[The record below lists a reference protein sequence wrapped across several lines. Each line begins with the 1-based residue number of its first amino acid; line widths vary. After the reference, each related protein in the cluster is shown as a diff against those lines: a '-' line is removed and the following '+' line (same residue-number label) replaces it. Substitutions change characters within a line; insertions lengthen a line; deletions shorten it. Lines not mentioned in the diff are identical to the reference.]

1 MGHSFNPQTEICAA
15 SSHGDPDLICSWP
28 KTCQQTTIR
37 RDIIPFIHAK
47 NKKRRAV
54 LNKRH
59 LPSITALQCFEAVT
73 RHLSFTRAAEEL
85 NLTQSAVSK
94 QVAQLEELLQHLLFR
109 RVRRRL
115 QMTPAGDLYLVEV
128 RKILTQV
135 EMSTH
140 YLRSYGGET
149 EVLRGSPPYTFG
161 ARWLGPRLKGWR
173 LRHPQIHLD
182 LCNEQEPDELLQ
194 GKADLAFY
202 FGQGS
207 RPGTESLK
215 LFSEELVPVCS
226 PDSLPAQPFTDP
238 TQLSELV
245 LLQNA
250 SRPQGWHDWFAAQG
264 YHTEH
269 SYHGPRFET
278 FYMCIRAAQ
287 VGCGVA
293 LLPRFLVEEELAEGK
308 LVIPWQHAMP
318 SQDAYYLAYPEH
330 SAEVP
335 KVRDFVK
342 WMMEQIESD

>member
-1 MGHSFNPQTEICAA
+1 M
-15 SSHGDPDLICSWP
+15 
-28 KTCQQTTIR
+28 
-37 RDIIPFIHAK
+37 
-47 NKKRRAV
+47 

-115 QMTPAGDLYLVEV
+115 QLTPAGDLYLVEV
-128 RKILTQV
+128 RKILTQI

-140 YLRSYGGET
+140 TLRSYGGET
-149 EVLRGSPPYTFG
+149 EVLRVSTPSTFG
-161 ARWLGPRLKGWR
+161 ARWLVPRLKGWGI
-173 LRHPQIHLD
+173 RHPHIHLD
-182 LCNEQEPDELLQ
+182 LCNEQQGDDLLQ
-194 GKADLAFY
+194 GRSDLAFY

-215 LFSEELVPVCS
+215 LFGEELVAVCA
-226 PDSLPAQPFTDP
+226 PASLPSIALTDP
-238 TQLSELV
+238 TQLTDLV

-250 SRPQGWHDWFAAQG
+250 SRPQAWHEWFEHQG
-264 YHTEH
+264 FCTDH
-269 SYHGPRFET
+269 SYHGPRFDT

-293 LLPRFLVEEELAEGK
+293 LLPRFLVEEELADGK
-308 LVIPWQHAMP
+308 LVIAWQHLMP
-318 SQDAYYLAYPEH
+318 SRDSYYLAYPEH
-330 SAEVP
+330 SAGVP
-335 KVRDFVK
+335 KVREFVS
-342 WMMEQIESD
+342 WMMEQLNDP

>member
-1 MGHSFNPQTEICAA
+1 M
-15 SSHGDPDLICSWP
+15 
-28 KTCQQTTIR
+28 
-37 RDIIPFIHAK
+37 
-47 NKKRRAV
+47 
-54 LNKRH
+54 LNKRY

-149 EVLRGSPPYTFG
+149 EVLRVSTPPTFG
-161 ARWLGPRLKGWR
+161 ARWLV
-173 LRHPQIHLD
+173 
-182 LCNEQEPDELLQ
+182 LCSEQEADDLLQ
-194 GKADLAFY
+194 GRSDLAFY

-207 RPGTESLK
+207 RPRSECLK
-215 LFSEELVPVCS
+215 LFGEELVPVCS
-226 PDSLPAQPFTDP
+226 PASLPAKPFTDP
-238 TQLSELV
+238 TQLTELV

-250 SRPQGWHDWFAAQG
+250 SRPQAWHDWFDSQG

-293 LLPRFLVEEELAEGK
+293 LLPRFLVEEELADGK

-318 SQDAYYLAYPEH
+318 SSDAYYLAYPEH

-335 KVRDFVK
+335 KVRDFVQ
-342 WMMEQIESD
+342 WMLEQIDSPIT

>member
-1 MGHSFNPQTEICAA
+1 M
-15 SSHGDPDLICSWP
+15 
-28 KTCQQTTIR
+28 
-37 RDIIPFIHAK
+37 
-47 NKKRRAV
+47 
-54 LNKRH
+54 LNKRY

-149 EVLRGSPPYTFG
+149 EVLRVSTPPTFG
-161 ARWLGPRLKGWR
+161 ARWLVPRLKGWR
-173 LRHPQIHLD
+173 LRHPSIHLD
-182 LCNEQEPDELLQ
+182 LCSEQEADDLLQ
-194 GKADLAFY
+194 GRSDLAFY

-207 RPGTESLK
+207 RPGTECLK
-215 LFSEELVPVCS
+215 LFGEELVPVCA
-226 PDSLPAQPFTDP
+226 PGSLPDTPFTDP
-238 TQLSELV
+238 TQLTDLV

-250 SRPQGWHDWFAAQG
+250 SRPQAWHDWFDSQG

-269 SYHGPRFET
+269 SYHGPRFERST
-278 FYMCIRAAQ
+278 CASAPRRLAVAWHCCHGFWWKKSWRTANWSYPGSTRCPAPTPITWRIRSTRRKCRRCAI
-287 VGCGVA
+287 
-293 LLPRFLVEEELAEGK
+293 L
-308 LVIPWQHAMP
+308 
-318 SQDAYYLAYPEH
+318 
-330 SAEVP
+330 
-335 KVRDFVK
+335 
-342 WMMEQIESD
+342 

>member
-1 MGHSFNPQTEICAA
+1 M
-15 SSHGDPDLICSWP
+15 
-28 KTCQQTTIR
+28 
-37 RDIIPFIHAK
+37 
-47 NKKRRAV
+47 

-115 QMTPAGDLYLVEV
+115 QLTPAGDLYLVEV
-128 RKILTQV
+128 RKILTQI

-140 YLRSYGGET
+140 TLRSYGGET
-149 EVLRGSPPYTFG
+149 EVLRVSTPSTFG
-161 ARWLGPRLKGWR
+161 ARWLVPRLKGWGI
-173 LRHPQIHLD
+173 RHPHIHLD
-182 LCNEQEPDELLQ
+182 LCNEQQGDDLLQ
-194 GKADLAFY
+194 GRSDLAFY

-215 LFSEELVPVCS
+215 LFGEELVAVCA
-226 PDSLPAQPFTDP
+226 PASLPSTALTDP
-238 TQLSELV
+238 TQLTDMV

-250 SRPQGWHDWFAAQG
+250 SRPQAWHEWFEHQG
-264 YHTEH
+264 FCTDH
-269 SYHGPRFET
+269 SYHGPRFDT

-293 LLPRFLVEEELAEGK
+293 LLPRFLVEEELADGK
-308 LVIPWQHAMP
+308 LVIAWQHLMP
-318 SQDAYYLAYPEH
+318 SRDSYYLAYPEH
-330 SAEVP
+330 SAGVP
-335 KVRDFVK
+335 KVREFVS
-342 WMMEQIESD
+342 WMMEQLNDPLPEGRNRLQP